1 MNSKLFY
8 LLLLITLSL
17 ELRVKIFDKQYVY
30 VRVGYTSGRLKFLI
44 DPTAPFSMLFAEVNS
59 KSAVKGESFKYTD
72 MFGTVEGNWE
82 TDSIFI
88 TPDEIF
94 NFKLKYLKV
103 TKKESLIDRVDGILG
118 LGYSSTYPD
127 CNIYKILQTM
137 SNVLINT
144 EPFMTFDR
152 KRQILTIGKFPGPE
166 YTNPQVYPLKEDPVY
181 GTLINITAIGVTDS
195 KKNMTRIELN
205 DTAKLGLI
213 PVLVA
218 PEKRKNDLLQKYFTL
233 ISEGKVEED
242 TSKKFKF
249 FNDVHVEKKKKM
261 KTEILL
267 GNIAYKYDALY
278 DYEGQHKSSIRFG
291 DRKEDKFSVWYLGM
305 DEMKID
311 RADFDYTNN
320 CVKLYSASARDINKF
335 KLLLLAYFAL
345 ISALFVFCCACFLR
359 CCCFRKEQKD
369 IKKGEELVDL

>member
-1 MNSKLFY
+1 MNSKIFFLFS
-8 LLLLITLSL
+8 LITFSL
-17 ELRVKIFDKQYVY
+17 QLRVKIFDKQYVY
-30 VRVGYTSGRLKFLI
+30 IRIGFNSDRLKFLI
-44 DPTAPFSMLFAEVNS
+44 DPTAPFSMLFTDTNS
-59 KSAVKGESFKYTD
+59 KSATKGDHYKYTD

-82 TDSIFI
+82 TDTFFI

-94 NFKLKYLKV
+94 NFQLKYLKV
-103 TKKESLIDRVDGILG
+103 SKKDSLIERADGILG
-118 LGYSSTYPD
+118 LGYSSTYPE
-127 CNIYKILQTM
+127 CNIYKTLQKM

-195 KKNMTRIELN
+195 KKVMTRIELN

-218 PEKRKNDLLQKYFTL
+218 PEKRKKDLKEKYFNL
-233 ISEGKVEED
+233 ISEGKVEEE
-242 TSKKFKF
+242 TKSFKF
-249 FNDVHVEKKKKM
+249 FTDVHVEKTKKM

-267 GNIAYKYDALY
+267 GNIAYKYDAIY
-278 DYEGQHKSSIRFG
+278 NFEGKHKSTIRFG

-320 CVKLYSASARDINKF
+320 CVKLYSASARDIGKF

-345 ISALFVFCCACFLR
+345 ISALFVFCFACCLR
-359 CCCFRKEQKD
+359 CFCFRKEQKD

>member
-1 MNSKLFY
+1 
-8 LLLLITLSL
+8 
-17 ELRVKIFDKQYVY
+17 
-30 VRVGYTSGRLKFLI
+30 
-44 DPTAPFSMLFAEVNS
+44 MLFADVNS

-249 FNDVHVEKKKKM
+249 FNDVHVEKKKK
-261 KTEILL
+261 
-267 GNIAYKYDALY
+267 
-278 DYEGQHKSSIRFG
+278 
-291 DRKEDKFSVWYLGM
+291 
-305 DEMKID
+305 
-311 RADFDYTNN
+311 
-320 CVKLYSASARDINKF
+320 
-335 KLLLLAYFAL
+335 
-345 ISALFVFCCACFLR
+345 
-359 CCCFRKEQKD
+359 
-369 IKKGEELVDL
+369 